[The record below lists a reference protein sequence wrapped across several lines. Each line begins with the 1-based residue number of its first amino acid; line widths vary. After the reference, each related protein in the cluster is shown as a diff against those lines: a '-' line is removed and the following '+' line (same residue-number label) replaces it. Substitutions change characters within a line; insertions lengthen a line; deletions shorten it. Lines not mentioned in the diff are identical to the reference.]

1 MTSETNVAGATGG
14 GSSSSVGAVP
24 GSAAGD
30 PNAVLAGEIRREYGR
45 IVRRRVATLL
55 GVAAICVV
63 AFCLDVATGPSNLP
77 IGEVI
82 DGLLRRGEM
91 EGPTAVIIWEIRL
104 PYAIMALLVGA
115 ALSLAG
121 AEMQTILNNPLA
133 SPFTLGVSAAATFGA
148 ALAVVSG
155 LSLPGV
161 PVEWAVAANAFVF
174 AFGSM
179 LLLQAASRL
188 RGASGETLV
197 LFGIALV
204 FSFNALVA
212 VMQFVAGQEALQNLV
227 FWSMGSMTR
236 ADWPKVTVL
245 AVVVAVVLPFS
256 FAAAWRLT
264 ALRLGEERARSFG
277 VDVGRLRFAS
287 LFRVSVLAGA
297 AVAFVG
303 TIGFVGL
310 VGPHIARL
318 LIGEDHRFYLP
329 ASVLTGTAVLSLSSV
344 LSKVVIPGAMLPT
357 GIVTSLIGVPIFLAL
372 IFRRRSRA

>member
-1 MTSETNVAGATGG
+1 MTGELTTAGVPDRESRAP
-14 GSSSSVGAVP
+14 SRAEGAAS
-24 GSAAGD
+24 GSANQAM
-30 PNAVLAGEIRREYGR
+30 AAEVRREYGR
-45 IVRRRVATLL
+45 TVRRRVIVLL
-55 GVAAICVV
+55 GVAVICVV

-77 IGEVI
+77 LEEVI
-82 DGLLRRGEM
+82 GGLLRRDDLD
-91 EGPTAVIIWEIRL
+91 GPTSVIIWEIRL

-115 ALSLAG
+115 SLSLAG

-155 LSLPGV
+155 LSVPGLPAD
-161 PVEWAVAANAFVF
+161 WAVAANAFAF

-188 RGASGETLV
+188 RGTSGETLV

-212 VMQFVAGQEALQNLV
+212 MMQFVAGQEALQNLV

-236 ADWPKVTVL
+236 ADWPKVAVL
-245 AVVVAVVLPFS
+245 ALVMACVLPFS
-256 FAAAWRLT
+256 FAAAWRMT

-344 LSKVVIPGAMLPT
+344 LSKVVIPGVVLPT

-372 IFRRRSRA
+372 IFRRRTRG

>member
-1 MTSETNVAGATGG
+1 MTGETSIVGVTGAELSGSSPSEDAGAGATNRAEA
-14 GSSSSVGAVP
+14 SDVH
-24 GSAAGD
+24 
-30 PNAVLAGEIRREYGR
+30 REYGR
-45 IVRRRVATLL
+45 IIRRRVAVLL
-55 GVAAICVV
+55 GMAAICAI

-77 IGEVI
+77 LGEVI
-82 DGLLRRGEM
+82 DGLLRRGDLD
-91 EGPTAVIIWEIRL
+91 GPTSVIIWEVRL

-115 ALSLAG
+115 SLSLAG

-148 ALAVVSG
+148 ALAVVAG

-161 PVEWAVAANAFVF
+161 SAEWAVAANAFAL

-212 VMQFVAGQEALQNLV
+212 MMQFVAGQEALQNLV

-236 ADWPKVTVL
+236 ADWPKLTVL
-245 AVVVAVVLPFS
+245 TLVVVCVVPFS
-256 FAAAWRLT
+256 FAAAWRMT

-287 LFRVSVLAGA
+287 LFRVSLLAGA

-344 LSKVVIPGAMLPT
+344 LSKVVIPGVVLPT

-372 IFRRRSRA
+372 IFRRRVRG